1 MNLNFWPKMY
11 YSGGGG
17 GGGSG
22 GGGGG
27 AGGGGAGGGGSAG
40 GGAGGYGGGAGAG
53 GGGGTGGGAAGE
65 QPPRE
70 PTPVGAFRFNTDTS
84 KLEYYDGNQWVNV
97 TTTSPEQL
105 TGGTRGIFWG
115 YNTTNDEIDF
125 VNISSTGNATDFGN
139 LGTSR
144 RTGRSTSSRVKG
156 LLAGGRTGSSP
167 NFTNDVEAIIISSTG
182 NAFDFGINLSN
193 SKRAGFA
200 VSNGQ
205 RGIFGG
211 GYTPTS
217 LNVME
222 YTTIAT
228 TSQFNDFGDLRY
240 TNSYLADGN
249 SPVRGVITCT
259 GPGAAFMDYIT
270 MSTLGNSTSFGNMA
284 TDRIDAT
291 GVSNAVRLA
300 MMAGQTIPA
309 NAFTNQIDFI
319 TISTLGDA
327 VEFGDLPNARQGNAG
342 ANSSTRGLS
351 AGGGPGSNTNIDY
364 LEIMTTGNALD
375 FGDLNAGAYEAGG
388 CSNGHGGLG

>member
-1 MNLNFWPKMY
+1 M
-11 YSGGGG
+11 
-17 GGGSG
+17 
-22 GGGGG
+22 
-27 AGGGGAGGGGSAG
+27 
-40 GGAGGYGGGAGAG
+40 
-53 GGGGTGGGAAGE
+53 T
-65 QPPRE
+65 Q
-70 PTPVGAFRFNTDTS
+70 
-84 KLEYYDGNQWVNV
+84 
-97 TTTSPEQL
+97 
-105 TGGTRGIFWG
+105 
-115 YNTTNDEIDF
+115 
-125 VNISSTGNATDFGN
+125 
-139 LGTSR
+139 
-144 RTGRSTSSRVKG
+144 
-156 LLAGGRTGSSP
+156 
-167 NFTNDVEAIIISSTG
+167 VEAITIASTG
-182 NAFDFGINLSN
+182 NAFDFGVNLSN

-211 GYTPTS
+211 GYTPTA

-228 TSQFNDFGDLRY
+228 ISQFNDFGDLRY

-259 GPGAAFMDYIT
+259 GPAAEFMDYIT
-270 MSTLGNSTSFGNMA
+270 MSTLGNSTSFGNMV

-300 MMAGQTIPA
+300 MMGGQTVPGGTIV
-309 NAFTNQIDFI
+309 NQIDFI

-327 VEFGDLPNARQGNAG
+327 ADFGDLPNARQGNAG

>member
-1 MNLNFWPKMY
+1 MSELRINNITN
-11 YSGGGG
+11 SGGNGG
-17 GGGSG
+17 PVVAGVSTVSTSAFMVMPSGNTEVRSAGSG
-22 GGGGG
+22 RGIIAGG
-27 AGGGGAGGGGSAG
+27 AES
-40 GGAGGYGGGAGAG
+40 
-53 GGGGTGGGAAGE
+53 
-65 QPPRE
+65 
-70 PTPVGAFRFNTDTS
+70 
-84 KLEYYDGNQWVNV
+84 L
-97 TTTSPEQL
+97 
-105 TGGTRGIFWG
+105 
-115 YNTTNDEIDF
+115 
-125 VNISSTGNATDFGN
+125 
-139 LGTSR
+139 
-144 RTGRSTSSRVKG
+144 
-156 LLAGGRTGSSP
+156 SSP
-167 NFTNDVEAIIISSTG
+167 YTISDRMQYITISTTG

-211 GYTPTS
+211 GYTPTA

-259 GPGAAFMDYIT
+259 GPAAEFMDYIT
-270 MSTLGNSTSFGNMA
+270 MSTLGNSTSFGNMV

-300 MMAGQTIPA
+300 MMGGQTVPGGTIV
-309 NAFTNQIDFI
+309 NQIDFI

-327 VEFGDLPNARQGNAG
+327 AEFGDLPNARQGNAG